1 MPSYLYQVSYTG
13 DAWAT
18 QISNPVNRAE
28 QIGAVIEGAGGK
40 MESFHYAFGDDDVI
54 IIATFPDNQSAASV
68 SLAAAAGGAVKSL
81 KTTPLMTVDEG
92 LEAIKKAG
100 GTGYRPPGG

>member
-1 MPSYLYQVSYTG
+1 MPSYLYQASYTG

-18 QISNPVNRAE
+18 QINNPVNRAA
-28 QIGAVIEGAGGK
+28 QIGAMVEGAGGK
-40 MESFHYAFGDDDVI
+40 VESFHYAFGEYDVI
-54 IIATFPDNQSAASV
+54 IIATFADNQTAAAFA
-68 SLAAAAGGAVKSL
+68 LAAAAGGAVKSL
-81 KTTPLMTVDEG
+81 KTTPLLTADEG